1 MMQFSAKNKLWLL
14 GLLSAAIYGVNFHI
28 GDLLVHVRI
37 IQFLP
42 QPISLYLIQIVPLGL
57 IYLCAIWLPP
67 RMEENSKNLA
77 LILLFALLFRLPL
90 IPLDSALSSDIYR
103 YVWEGK
109 IQARAGINPYVHPPL
124 DDRLVVLRDEKIY
137 PFINRKESPTVYP
150 AGAQLLFALAHRA
163 GVDTPQRLKSVA
175 LIADALTVVLLLLIL
190 RQLQL
195 PLSRVI
201 IYAWNPL
208 LIYELFYSGHLESF
222 MLPPLLGFIYLF
234 LRGWLVGAGVALGL
248 ATAIKLVPA
257 FLLATLAPGKRLKV
271 AIPLVFTVGFAYLFY
286 ASAGTRILGFLP
298 TYFSDP
304 NEIFN
309 LGIFQLA
316 LLWITRVL
324 SFPALWIRFV
334 LFAFLFAIL
343 VVISRVRRTSPVD
356 IIRGSYVV
364 LSSYLLLIYPA
375 FHPWYLCTLI
385 PFLCVIPSRAWILFS
400 LLLPLSYFKY
410 LTADGTMPAWIT
422 LAQFIPLYGLLIWEH
437 SKSGI
442 AFTQSHPADRKTTL
456 LNRNRKILSDNPT
469 GDSPFLPS

>member
-14 GLLSAAIYGVNFHI
+14 GFLSAAIYGLNFHT
-28 GDLLVHVRI
+28 GDLLVHVGI
-37 IQFLP
+37 IQAVP
-42 QPISLYLIQIVPLGL
+42 HPIFSYLIQIMPLGL
-57 IYLCAIWLPP
+57 IYLCAIRIPQ
-67 RMEENSKNLA
+67 RMEENGKNLA
-77 LILLFALLFRLPL
+77 PILLFALLFRLPL
-90 IPLDSALSSDIYR
+90 IPLESTLSSDIYR

-109 IQARAGINPYVHPPL
+109 VQVQAGINPYIHPPL
-124 DDRLVVLRDEKIY
+124 DDRLVFLRDEKIY
-137 PFINRKESPTVYP
+137 PLINRKESPTVYP

-163 GVDTPQRLKSVA
+163 GVDTPQELKSLA
-175 LIADALTVVLLLLIL
+175 LAADALTVLLLLLIL
-190 RQLQL
+190 RQLRL

-234 LRGWLVGAGVALGL
+234 LRGWLVGAGAALGL

-257 FLLATLAPGKRLKV
+257 FLLATIPPGKRLKM
-271 AIPLVFTVGFAYLFY
+271 AIPFAFTVGFAYLFY

-316 LLWITRVL
+316 LLWITKVF
-324 SFPALWIRFV
+324 SFPAHWIRFV
-334 LFAFLFAIL
+334 LFVLLLAIL
-343 VVISRVRRTSPVD
+343 MMISRRPCASPAD
-356 IIRGSYVV
+356 IIEKSYAI
-364 LSSYLLLIYPA
+364 LSAYLLLIYPA

-400 LLLPLSYFKY
+400 LLLPLSYLKY
-410 LTADGTMPAWIT
+410 LAADGTMPAWIT
-422 LAQFIPLYGLLIWEH
+422 LAQFIPLYILLILEH
-437 SKSGI
+437 AKFRI
-442 AFTQSHPADRKTTL
+442 ALTQPHQRQ
-456 LNRNRKILSDNPT
+456 
-469 GDSPFLPS
+469 PFPFELKYHE